1 MTELFRTG
9 ARSAQTDEA
18 RDIGMRLGSSIRRR
32 RFRSD
37 GRFRWPG
44 TRRWL
49 SLGRLNLTRD
59 AGFIAGVVL
68 VFGLVF
74 GYLVTT
80 RLVFP
85 LPPLPRDLFEVPDVR
100 GLDRALALDMIER
113 AGVLA
118 AVTDSFRHPTALRG
132 EVLGQTPLAGQLSMA
147 TNTVALTVSLG
158 PVRRPVPDVVRL
170 GLNSATTVLEASGFV
185 VVVDT
190 LLAEL
195 PAGQVVEIIPEAGTE
210 VDLPMEVIVYV
221 STGPPLVPMPLL
233 LGIEQANAE
242 VLLDSLDFELT
253 EIEYRFRFGRD
264 QGRVVEQFPPPDSLV
279 GPGSRVRLVI
289 GSRRGGRN

>member
-1 MTELFRTG
+1 
-9 ARSAQTDEA
+9 
-18 RDIGMRLGSSIRRR
+18 MRLGSSIRRR
-32 RFRSD
+32 RIRSD
-37 GRFRWPG
+37 GRFEWPG
-44 TRRWL
+44 EKRWL
-49 SLGRLNLTRD
+49 RLGPLNLSRD
-59 AGFIAGVVL
+59 AVVVAGTVL
-68 VFGLVF
+68 VFGLAF

-80 RLVFP
+80 RLLFP
-85 LPPLPRDLFEVPDVR
+85 MPPRPQDLFEVPDVG
-100 GLDRALALDMIER
+100 GLDRAAALDMMAR
-113 AGVLA
+113 AGIRA

-132 EVLGQTPLAGQLSMA
+132 EVLGQTPLAGQLSTA

-170 GLNSATTVLEASGFV
+170 GLASARTVLEASGFI

-195 PAGQVVEIIPEAGTE
+195 PAGQVVEVLPEAGTE
-210 VDLPMEVIVYV
+210 VDLPMEVIVLV

-242 VLLDSLDFELT
+242 VLLDSLEFELT

-264 QGRVVEQFPPPDSLV
+264 QGRVVEQFPPADSLV
-279 GPGSRVRLVI
+279 APGSRVRLVV
-289 GSRRGGRN
+289 GRRSSARRGGRN

>member
-1 MTELFRTG
+1 MK
-9 ARSAQTDEA
+9 
-18 RDIGMRLGSSIRRR
+18 LGSSIRRR

-37 GRFRWPG
+37 GRFQWPK
-44 TRRWL
+44 TKTWL
-49 SLGRLNLTRD
+49 HLGQLKLSRD
-59 AGFIAGVVL
+59 AGFVAGAIVVL
-68 VFGLVF
+68 GLVL
-74 GYLVTT
+74 GYVVST
-80 RLVFP
+80 RLLFP
-85 LPPLPRDLFEVPDVR
+85 MPPPPGDLFEVPDVR
-100 GLDRALALDMIER
+100 GLDRSVALDMIGR
-113 AGVLA
+113 AGVVA

-132 EVLGQTPLAGQLSMA
+132 EVLGQTPLAGQLSTA

-170 GLNSATTVLEASGFV
+170 GLNSARTVLEASGFI

-195 PAGQVVEIIPEAGTE
+195 PAGQVVEVLPEAGTE
-210 VDLPMEVIVYV
+210 VDLPMEVIVLV

-242 VLLDSLDFELT
+242 ILLDSLDFELT
-253 EIEYRFRFGRD
+253 EVEYRFRFGRD

-279 GPGSRVRLVI
+279 GPGSPVRLVV
-289 GSRRGGRN
+289 GRRSSAQRGGRN

>member
-1 MTELFRTG
+1 
-9 ARSAQTDEA
+9 
-18 RDIGMRLGSSIRRR
+18 MRLGSSIRRR

-37 GRFRWPG
+37 GRFQWPEKRWS
-44 TRRWL
+44 L
-49 SLGRLNLTRD
+49 SVGRLKLSRN
-59 AGFIAGVVL
+59 AGLVAGAVL

-74 GYLVTT
+74 GYVVTT
-80 RLVFP
+80 RLIFP
-85 LPPLPRDLFEVPDVR
+85 MPPRPQDLFEVPDVR
-100 GLDRALALDMIER
+100 GLDRVVALNLIES

-118 AVTDSFRHPTALRG
+118 AVTDSFRHPTALPG

-147 TNTVALTVSLG
+147 GNTVALTVSLG
-158 PVRRPVPDVVRL
+158 PVRRPVPDVARL
-170 GLNSATTVLEASGFV
+170 GLSSATTVLEASGFI

-195 PAGQVVEIIPEAGTE
+195 PVGQVVQVAPEAGTE
-210 VDLPMEVIVYV
+210 VDLPMEVVVYV
-221 STGPPLVPMPLL
+221 STGPPLISMPLL

-242 VLLDSLDFELT
+242 VLLDSLAFELT

-279 GPGSRVRLVI
+279 SPGSPVRLVV
-289 GSRRGGRN
+289 GRRSSARRGGRN

>member
-1 MTELFRTG
+1 
-9 ARSAQTDEA
+9 
-18 RDIGMRLGSSIRRR
+18 MRLGSSIRRR

-37 GRFRWPG
+37 GRFEWPG
-44 TRRWL
+44 EKRWL
-49 SLGRLNLTRD
+49 SLGPLNLPRD
-59 AGFIAGVVL
+59 AVVLAGAVL
-68 VFGLVF
+68 VFGLVS

-80 RLVFP
+80 RLLFP
-85 LPPLPRDLFEVPDVR
+85 MPSRPQDLFEVPDVR
-100 GLDRALALDMIER
+100 GLDRAAALNRI
-113 AGVLA
+113 AGAGIHA

-132 EVLGQTPLAGQLSMA
+132 EVLGQTPLAGQLSTA

-170 GLNSATTVLEASGFV
+170 GLNSARTVLEASGFI

-190 LLAEL
+190 LIAEL
-195 PAGQVVEIIPEAGTE
+195 PAGQVVEVLPEAGTE
-210 VDLPMEVIVYV
+210 VDLPMEVIVLV

-242 VLLDSLDFELT
+242 VLLDSLEFELT

-264 QGRVVEQFPPPDSLV
+264 QGRVVEQFPPADSLV
-279 GPGSRVRLVI
+279 APGSRVRLVV
-289 GSRRGGRN
+289 GRRSSARRR

>member
-1 MTELFRTG
+1 
-9 ARSAQTDEA
+9 
-18 RDIGMRLGSSIRRR
+18 MRLGSSIRRR

-37 GRFRWPG
+37 GRFEWPG
-44 TRRWL
+44 EKRWL
-49 SLGRLNLTRD
+49 SLGPLNLSRD
-59 AGFIAGVVL
+59 AIVVPGVVL

-80 RLVFP
+80 RLLFP
-85 LPPLPRDLFEVPDVR
+85 MPPQPQDLFEVPDVR
-100 GLDRALALDMIER
+100 GLNRTVALDMMES
-113 AGVLA
+113 AGILA
-118 AVTDSFRHPTALRG
+118 AVTDSFRHPTALKD
-132 EVLGQTPLAGQLSMA
+132 EVLGQAPLAGQLSTA
-147 TNTVALTVSLG
+147 ENTVALTVSLG

-170 GLNSATTVLEASGFV
+170 GLSSARTVLEASGFI

-195 PAGQVVEIIPEAGTE
+195 PAGQVVEVLPEAGTE
-210 VDLPMEVIVYV
+210 VELPQEVIVLG

-242 VLLDSLDFELT
+242 VPLDSLEFELT

-264 QGRVVEQFPPPDSLV
+264 QGRVVEQFPPADSLV
-279 GPGSRVRLVI
+279 APGSRVRLVV
-289 GSRRGGRN
+289 GRRSSTRRGGRN